1 MQVKS
6 YRREILLA
14 LRVCLTDRILM
25 LQSEDDLLR
34 NLGNQTVK
42 CNQKNLL
49 ILPEPMTCFQHLNEL
64 AISLKILS
72 HPGHGISSAGQRK
85 LDLLEILE

>member
-1 MQVKS
+1 MQPEEFIDITWT
-6 YRREILLA
+6 Y
-14 LRVCLTDRILM
+14 
-25 LQSEDDLLR
+25 DLLSTF
-34 NLGNQTVK
+34 GN
-42 CNQKNLL
+42 
-49 ILPEPMTCFQHLNEL
+49 LNEL